1 MARMFPTTE
10 PTNPAERWVFETLR
24 GGYHTS
30 GWTVFHSIH
39 VPDPPGNPREI
50 DFVVTIPH
58 PYYCVICLE
67 VKGGT
72 FGIDRRTGMWYTAGG
87 ATLQSPRDK
96 VRKDMFA
103 LKNNFSYLNCFYDKN
118 QQSLPSGDR
127 GQLAL
132 ECAVAFRDMDEPTPR
147 LQTHLAESIWASD
160 VRAQKKL
167 VEKLRDIAE
176 KSSRSFTRNQTQER
190 KAEEDLEN
198 LKQELEEEM
207 PIPKNRIFS
216 SDLDTLREE
225 LLVLTSEQFHSL
237 DLVKDNDCCVIDGA
251 AGTGK
256 TVLALELARQRYEEK
271 GEEKKGEKVA
281 LICSN
286 PYLSSRFE
294 RWAKTLSDQKGG
306 TVVTGTLEDFSTL
319 NSQKQEKFDYLI
331 VDEAQNLCD
340 EESRRLMDGL
350 LEGELTNGYWAMF
363 GDFTH
368 QHISNP
374 DVTKTTK
381 TGEEVLAE
389 LQEIYPRMTLG
400 RLKINCRNTYEI
412 AAAFSMFLGI
422 DSLPRSG
429 VHGPLIQ
436 TKYFNTQ
443 EQLNNLLDD
452 LVTDFKNREFYSRQ
466 IILLSSSSDDFNT
479 VSQRQYGGWKLLN
492 VRESHGKKNL
502 DREEVPDVSGDYSPE
517 TLRYSDIHDFQ
528 GLESEV
534 VILVLPLTEKQVVVG
549 GSATLPHYVHLRR
562 VLYTGMSRAKAILV
576 IVADESYKEHL
587 DLEPLFRNS
596 YKDRIEK
603 LITQQ
608 LSESIS

>member
-72 FGIDRRTGMWYTAGG
+72 FGIDGRTGMWYTAGG

-160 VRAQKKL
+160 VRDRKKL

-198 LKQELEEEM
+198 LKQELEPSM

-256 TVLALELARQRYEEK
+256 TVLAMELARQRCEEN
-271 GEEKKGEKVA
+271 GEKVA

-294 RWAKTLSDQKGG
+294 RWAKTLSKDKDGSVVAGLLKDFPTDSQKQKKMAD
-306 TVVTGTLEDFSTL
+306 LLKDFPTD
-319 NSQKQEKFDYLI
+319 SQKQEKFDYLI

-340 EESRRLMDGL
+340 EESRSLMDGL

-363 GDFTH
+363 GDFTY
-368 QHISNP
+368 QGISNP
-374 DVTKTTK
+374 DITK
-381 TGEEVLAE
+381 TGEEVVAL
-389 LQEIYPRMTLG
+389 
-400 RLKINCRNTYEI
+400 
-412 AAAFSMFLGI
+412 
-422 DSLPRSG
+422 
-429 VHGPLIQ
+429 H
-436 TKYFNTQ
+436 
-443 EQLNNLLDD
+443 
-452 LVTDFKNREFYSRQ
+452 
-466 IILLSSSSDDFNT
+466 LS
-479 VSQRQYGGWKLLN
+479 V
-492 VRESHGKKNL
+492 E
-502 DREEVPDVSGDYSPE
+502 
-517 TLRYSDIHDFQ
+517 
-528 GLESEV
+528 
-534 VILVLPLTEKQVVVG
+534 
-549 GSATLPHYVHLRR
+549 
-562 VLYTGMSRAKAILV
+562 
-576 IVADESYKEHL
+576 
-587 DLEPLFRNS
+587 
-596 YKDRIEK
+596 
-603 LITQQ
+603 
-608 LSESIS
+608 